1 MNSTAKAATAMIR
14 KARTQDL
21 NALLALENLCFSSD
35 RLSRRSFRHFLNA
48 QGKNSAQN
56 KPGVQNSKADEL
68 PTSSLWLVLEN
79 DQPDAEV
86 IGYGLLL
93 FRRGTRLARLYSIA
107 VSPNHQG
114 KGIAGLLLDTLEQ
127 EAADLNLVFLRLE
140 VRQDNQPAIGLYEK
154 RGYRRF
160 GTIKDYYEDG
170 QTALRMEKRLLRGIA
185 ATPKNLPYYRQNTDF
200 TCGPSALLMAMR
212 ALDSQVEMT
221 LDEELQIW
229 REATTIFM
237 LSGHGGCSPHG
248 LALSA
253 WRRGFSVDLYVNTE
267 ATPFIDSVR
276 DESKKQIMTQVHQRF
291 MSDIERSDIRLHHEE
306 LSTDKLQQH
315 LQEGASVIS
324 LISTWRFNR
333 NKIPHWVT
341 LVRADDAYMYLS
353 DPEPDDDLMHTETDN
368 IAVPVS
374 LEDFSAMNRY
384 GRNKLHCSLV
394 LTL

>member
-1 MNSTAKAATAMIR
+1 
-14 KARTQDL
+14 
-21 NALLALENLCFSSD
+21 
-35 RLSRRSFRHFLNA
+35 
-48 QGKNSAQN
+48 
-56 KPGVQNSKADEL
+56 
-68 PTSSLWLVLEN
+68 
-79 DQPDAEV
+79 
-86 IGYGLLL
+86 LLL
-93 FRRGTRLARLYSIA
+93 FRRGTGLARLYSIA
-107 VSPNHQG
+107 VSPSHQG
-114 KGIAGLLLDTLEQ
+114 QGIAGVLLETLEQ
-127 EAADLNLVFLRLE
+127 EAAERHQVFMRLE
-140 VRQDNQPAIGLYEK
+140 VRQDNLTAIALYEK

-160 GTIKDYYEDG
+160 GMIKDYYEDG
-170 QTALRMEKRLLRGIA
+170 QAALRMEKRLLRGIA
-185 ATPKNLPYYRQNTDF
+185 ATPRNLPYYRQNTDF

-212 ALDSQVEMT
+212 ALDSQAEMT

-267 ATPFIDSVR
+267 QTPFIDSVR
-276 DESKKQIMTQVHQRF
+276 DEAKKQIMTQVHGRF
-291 MSDIERSDIRLHHEE
+291 MQDIERSDIRLHHEE
-306 LSTDKLQQH
+306 LSTDRLQQH
-315 LQEGASVIS
+315 LQDGASVIS

-341 LVRADDAYMYLS
+341 LVRADDAFMYLS
-353 DPEPDDDLMHTETDN
+353 DPEPDDDLMHTATDN

>member
-1 MNSTAKAATAMIR
+1 MAKDSAITMATQKPLSSIVPT
-14 KARTQDL
+14 KACSQDL
-21 NALLALENLCFSSD
+21 NALIALEQACFSSD
-35 RLSRRSFRHFLNA
+35 RLSRRSFRHFLTA
-48 QGKNSAQN
+48 QANDKTEQPS
-56 KPGVQNSKADEL
+56 
-68 PTSSLWLVLEN
+68 SSLWLLRAEN
-79 DQPDAEV
+79 QSSAPI

-93 FRRGTRLARLYSIA
+93 FRRGTRLARLYSLAIH
-107 VSPNHQG
+107 PDYQG
-114 KGIAGLLLDTLEQ
+114 QGLAGLLLDHLEQ
-127 EAADLNLVFLRLE
+127 EAEKLKLVFLRLE
-140 VRQDNQPAIGLYEK
+140 VRQDNQAAIQLYEK
-154 RGYRRF
+154 RSYRRF
-160 GTIKDYYEDG
+160 GQIKSYYEDG
-170 QTALRMEKRLLRGIA
+170 EHALRMEKRLLRSIT

-212 ALDSQVEMT
+212 ALDGQVAMN

-253 WRRGFSVDLYVNTE
+253 WRRGFSVELYVNTE
-267 ATPFIDSVR
+267 QTPFIDSVR
-276 DESKKQIMTQVHQRF
+276 DDAKKQIMTQVHQRF
-291 MSDIERSDIRLHHEE
+291 LEEIERSDIQLHHEE

-315 LQEGASVIS
+315 LQAGASIIS

-353 DPEPDDDLMHTETDN
+353 DPEPDDDRLHTATDN

-374 LEDFSAMNRY
+374 LEDFNAMNRY

>member
-1 MNSTAKAATAMIR
+1 MNTPTRLPVIRQAAR
-14 KARTQDL
+14 RDL
-21 NALLALENLCFSSD
+21 DALLMLENACFSGD
-35 RLSRRSFRHFLNA
+35 RLSRRSLRHFLRQNPPV
-48 QGKNSAQN
+48 QGEPASSA
-56 KPGVQNSKADEL
+56 
-68 PTSSLWLVLEN
+68 LWLVQEG
-79 DQPDAEV
+79 DSPDAAV

-107 VSPNHQG
+107 VSPSHQG
-114 KGIAGLLLDTLEQ
+114 RGIAGMLLDTLEQ
-127 EAADLNLVFLRLE
+127 QAAQLNQVFLRLE
-140 VRQDNQPAIGLYEK
+140 VRQDNPAAIGLYEK

-160 GTIKDYYEDG
+160 GTIKDYYHDG
-170 QTALRMEKRLLRGIA
+170 QSALRMEKRLLRGIS
-185 ATPKNLPYYRQNTDF
+185 ATPANLPYYRQNTDF

-212 ALDSQVEMT
+212 ALDNRSEMT

-253 WRRGFSVDLYVNTE
+253 WRRGFSVDLYVNTQE
-267 ATPFIDSVR
+267 VPFIGSVR
-276 DESKKQIMTQVHQRF
+276 DEHKKQIMTQVHQQFIRE
-291 MSDIERSDIRLHHEE
+291 IERSDIRLHHEE

-315 LQEGASVIS
+315 LQQGASVVS

-333 NKIPHWVT
+333 NRIPHWVT
-341 LVRADDAYMYLS
+341 LVRADNAFMYLS
-353 DPEPDDDLMHTETDN
+353 DPEPDDDLLHTETDN
-368 IAVPVS
+368 IAVPVT
-374 LEDFSAMNRY
+374 LEDFSAINRY